1 MIIHVY
7 IFTDVYNIYIYIYRH
22 IYIYTYIYIYID
34 TQTYIYIHIAFLF
47 EEMGTLKC
55 CEACRGYIYIY
66 LIFGHHN
73 M

>member
-7 IFTDVYNIYIYIYRH
+7 FFTDVYYIYID
-22 IYIYTYIYIYID
+22 IYIYTYIYIYLYRHTDI
-34 TQTYIYIHIAFLF
+34 YIYIHIAFLF